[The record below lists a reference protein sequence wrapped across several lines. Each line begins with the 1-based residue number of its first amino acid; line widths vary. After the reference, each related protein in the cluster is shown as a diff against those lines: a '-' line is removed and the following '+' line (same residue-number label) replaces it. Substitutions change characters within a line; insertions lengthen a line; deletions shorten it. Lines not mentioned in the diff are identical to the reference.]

1 MELRSPRLWGTV
13 CVLVSAAAFGSMA
26 IFAKLAYAAG
36 LDAASLLFL
45 RFTLAGLCLLPVVLI
60 GRLPWPRGRALAALL
75 VMGGVC
81 YTGNS
86 QTFFMALNYAPA
98 GTVALLLYLYPVL
111 VMLLSA
117 WLFGEQLTA
126 RKWLAAAL
134 TFSGLVITLGL
145 ELAGQPLG
153 IALGVA
159 SALIY
164 SSYILLGGRYATGSH
179 PISSACVVF
188 LAASVTNGLIVLAKG
203 DGLHWPHNSAGWLAL
218 LAIAL
223 ICTVLAIVGFLV
235 GLRWVGATRASMMST
250 FEPVVTVLLAAV

>member
-145 ELAGQPLG
+145 E
-153 IALGVA
+153 
-159 SALIY
+159 
-164 SSYILLGGRYATGSH
+164 
-179 PISSACVVF
+179 
-188 LAASVTNGLIVLAKG
+188 
-203 DGLHWPHNSAGWLAL
+203 
-218 LAIAL
+218 
-223 ICTVLAIVGFLV
+223 
-235 GLRWVGATRASMMST
+235 
-250 FEPVVTVLLAAV
+250 